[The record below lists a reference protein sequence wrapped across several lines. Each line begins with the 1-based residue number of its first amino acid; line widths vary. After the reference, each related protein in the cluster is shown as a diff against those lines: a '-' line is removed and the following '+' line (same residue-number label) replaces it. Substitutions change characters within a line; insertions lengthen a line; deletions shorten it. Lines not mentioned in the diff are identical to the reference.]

1 MPRSCLQAII
11 QGISWS
17 QHWSSSVNFEAF
29 EGKPGA
35 STSEDKYLS
44 SLASGISS
52 FYTMFSVPSFHAPS
66 HACMHERFPPSPHEP
81 FPLSWSGPQGTSP
94 LEPFNNHLPKPS
106 SKEYPGANIEAAV
119 STSKHLKSKP
129 GASTSEDKY
138 LSSLASGISSFYTMF
153 SVPSFH
159 APSHACMH
167 ERFPPSPHEPFPLSW
182 SALGS
187 KAPHKSSSST
197 STSLSRHS
205 TIKRS
210 NFQGRQD
217 NVPHHSSPS
226 TTISRSRFLTYKHPN
241 TQGARGASLLKPF
254 QQLLTPQDLQQ
265 LASHLKI
272 RGPQVK
278 SPLESFNCHSS
289 LKIFNKSSVSAF
301 KATKVFHLCRCLSGM
316 IMRMFSCATSPQSPP
331 LQETMSLLQN
341 LLPMRGGC
349 EEEGAGGVSDALV
362 AAYLIAV
369 HMDRETDRELKAF
382 CLAFDQFGPTE
393 EAMLSLLGGNCW
405 ETTVGCQHQPLA
417 CTSCC
422 HFGGEMIPDW
432 DPTTHSLAMLMLL
445 EAAPV
450 PPCLELLQF
459 CM

>member
-1 MPRSCLQAII
+1 
-11 QGISWS
+11 
-17 QHWSSSVNFEAF
+17 SSSQR
-29 EGKPGA
+29 
-35 STSEDKYLS
+35 
-44 SLASGISS
+44 
-52 FYTMFSVPSFHAPS
+52 FSVNQ
-66 HACMHERFPPSPHEP
+66 E
-81 FPLSWSGPQGTSP
+81 
-94 LEPFNNHLPKPS
+94 NLPDCF
-106 SKEYPGANIEAAV
+106 EENAY
-119 STSKHLKSKP
+119 HQ
-129 GASTSEDKY
+129 
-138 LSSLASGISSFYTMF
+138 
-153 SVPSFH
+153 VPS
-159 APSHACMH
+159 
-167 ERFPPSPHEPFPLSW
+167 RFQ
-182 SALGS
+182 ALGS

-301 KATKVFHLCRCLSGM
+301 KATKVFHLCSSPWGGGGWLNA
-316 IMRMFSCATSPQSPP
+316 SCQQPTLLKARDSHTKPMLCTCDSTWYLQQRRRACARDPRRRGRLVRRKCGACWSRSCS
-331 LQETMSLLQN
+331 QETMSLLQN

-422 HFGGEMIPDW
+422 HFGGA
-432 DPTTHSLAMLMLL
+432 HSDS
-445 EAAPV
+445 
-450 PPCLELLQF
+450 
-459 CM
+459 